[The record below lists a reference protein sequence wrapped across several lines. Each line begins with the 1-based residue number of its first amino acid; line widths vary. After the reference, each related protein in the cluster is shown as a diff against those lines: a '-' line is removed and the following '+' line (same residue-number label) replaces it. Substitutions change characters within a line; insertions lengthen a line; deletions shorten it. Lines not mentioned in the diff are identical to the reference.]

1 MDGDERRLRG
11 AGRYVSDIA
20 PDGCLHLAFARSPYA
35 RAKLRTL
42 DTGAARG
49 MPGVVAV
56 YTGADVAG
64 LDGIEVSRPFEG
76 IVVPPHPLLSQ
87 GEVFSVGEPF
97 AAVIAATPD
106 QARDAADGIELDADV
121 LDAVSG
127 PDPARVAYRKTWTAG
142 DVDAA
147 FAKAHRVVRVRA
159 EQPRLAAAPM
169 ETRATLA
176 APEAAGPPGTGA
188 LLCVWTSTQAPY
200 RVRKDIARVLGME
213 ESKVRVVAPDVGGAF
228 GAKGATYREDVF
240 VAWAALRLGRPVKW
254 VAGRGEDFLTTQ
266 HGRGNVGEAELAVD
280 AEGHFL
286 GLRASLTCALGSV
299 MTNSSPITGYNYARI
314 LPGPYLVP
322 ALKIDLEGCL
332 SDTATVSIYRG
343 AGRPEAAFLM
353 ERLVEAAARALDL
366 DAAELRRRNFI
377 PADSLPLTTP
387 TGARFDSG
395 DYGALLGRLLAHT
408 NYASLRAEVRR
419 RRAAGELVGLGLAS
433 YVEPCGR
440 GLESARVKIETDGR
454 VTAWTGATAQ
464 GQPRERSF
472 AKIVA
477 AELGVSP
484 QQVEIRH
491 GDTADLPTGTGALA
505 SRCTGIGGSALALAA
520 RRAKAEGG
528 DATEVYEAGGEPWS
542 FGSCLAVLTIDAETG
557 EPALERLVLADDA
570 GRVIDPAG
578 AEGQLRGGIAQGLG
592 QALLERLAY
601 DEAGQLVTGSFLDY
615 AMPRAADFPAPELL
629 HTETPTPLN
638 VLGAKG
644 LGETG
649 SIAVPPAV
657 VNAALDALSGLG
669 VAHLDMPLTAA
680 TLWHAM
686 DHARKGRTA

>member
-11 AGRYVSDIA
+11 AGRYVSDLA
-20 PDGCLHLAFARSPYA
+20 PEGGLHLAFARSPYA
-35 RAKLRTL
+35 RAKLRGI
-42 DTGAARG
+42 DAGAARG
-49 MPGVVAV
+49 LPGVVAV

-76 IVVPPHPLLSQ
+76 LVVPPHPLLSQ
-87 GEVFSVGEPF
+87 GEVYSVGEPY
-97 AAVIAATPD
+97 AAVVAATPE
-106 QARDAADGIELDADV
+106 QARDAADRIELDADV

-147 FAKAHRVVRVRA
+147 FAKAHKVVRVRA

-176 APEAAGPPGTGA
+176 APAAGGVQ
-188 LLCVWTSTQAPY
+188 VWTSTQAPY
-200 RVRKDIARVLGME
+200 RVRKDIARVLGLE
-213 ESKVRVVAPDVGGAF
+213 ESTVRVVAPDVGGAF

-240 VAWAALRLGRPVKW
+240 VTWAALRLGRPVKW

-299 MTNSSPITGYNYARI
+299 MTHSSPITGYNYARI
-314 LPGPYLVP
+314 LPGPYAVP
-322 ALKIDLEGCL
+322 ALRIDLEGRL

-377 PADSLPLTTP
+377 PAASLPYTSP

-395 DYGALLGRLLAHT
+395 DYGDLLGRLLEST
-408 NYASLRAEVRR
+408 NYKTLRADVLR

-440 GLESARVKIETDGR
+440 GLESARVKIEADGR
-454 VTAWTGATAQ
+454 VLAWTGATAQ

-477 AELGVSP
+477 EELGVSP
-484 QQVEIRH
+484 ALVEIRH

-505 SRCTGIGGSALALAA
+505 SRCTGIGGSVLALAA

-542 FGSCLAVLTIDAETG
+542 FGSCLAVLRIDAETG

-592 QALLERLAY
+592 QALMERIVY
-601 DEAGQLVTGSFLDY
+601 DDAGQLVTGSFLDY
-615 AMPRAADFPAPELL
+615 AMPRASDFPAPELL

-669 VAHLDMPLTAA
+669 VTHLDMPLTAA

-686 DHARKGRTA
+686 DHARKGTSA